1 MPFKYE
7 RSVLEANI
15 NIPLLNAIIAFVLD
29 TAKTAYAQKSQ
40 LQKRCILLYQDS
52 CSDMFQE
59 TYGFLYLGEL
69 LERYEERFGMSIQ
82 DRRAIACR
90 TTRTILFW
98 AGAMPCVW
106 QVSWSPALAVVMIG

>member
-90 TTRTILFW
+90 TT
-98 AGAMPCVW
+98 
-106 QVSWSPALAVVMIG
+106 